1 MGPPCSGL
9 IGKHHLVPEEDLELH
24 SFQSFEAAGQMPL
37 SLPRNPPGSEEILS
51 LWKKE
56 VQWVELGSKLLSESR
71 DHSRPGAHLPP
82 QKALLISRLRALDP

>member
-1 MGPPCSGL
+1 M
-9 IGKHHLVPEEDLELH
+9 ELH
-24 SFQSFEAAGQMPL
+24 SFQSFGAAGQMPL

-71 DHSRPGAHLPP
+71 DRPDVVPPPPVAPPHSRPGTHLLP
-82 QKALLISRLRALDP
+82 QKALLINLQAVRVLNP